1 MVDFEKL
8 YEMDNIITGLEIA
21 SENAR
26 YVVQDV
32 TDEYFSLTE
41 KADRERCFN
50 RGQVKNRIALNY
62 ILEVENL
69 LEKLAPIFNAVF
81 EESRNER
88 SSIEK
93 EGSKF
98 SGTRKAV

>member
-1 MVDFEKL
+1 MVDFKKL
-8 YEMDNIITGLEIA
+8 QEMDGLITGLEIA

-32 TDEYFSLTE
+32 TDKYFSLAE

-50 RGQVKNRIALNY
+50 RGQVKNRIALDY

-69 LEKLAPIFNAVF
+69 LEKLAPIFNTVF
-81 EESRNER
+81 EEGKA
-88 SSIEK
+88 EK
-93 EGSKF
+93 AKGVV
-98 SGTRKAV
+98 A

>member
-21 SENAR
+21 SESAR
-26 YVVQDV
+26 YMIQDV
-32 TDEYFSLTE
+32 TDEYFSLAE
-41 KADRERCFN
+41 KDDRERCFN
-50 RGQVKNRIALNY
+50 RGQVKNRIAYDY

-69 LEKLAPIFNAVF
+69 LEKLVPIFNAVF

-88 SSIEK
+88 LSIEK
-93 EGSKF
+93 EDSKF
-98 SGTRKAV
+98 SSTRKAV